1 MAYVVVMERAA
12 RHHELRRLRPEA
24 AAHAVAAVDVLDHV
38 AAPVHHS
45 NVAGFVVC
53 AQQSSVETC
62 EEPPQESCLLTLP
75 SESGAHRLPE
85 GSAQVAARV
94 LAAGPDPQV
103 ADEAER
109 GGVEVDRG

>member
-1 MAYVVVMERAA
+1 MKRAA

-24 AAHAVAAVDVLDHV
+24 SAHAVAAVHVLDHV

-62 EEPPQESCLLTLP
+62 EEPRKTALTLP